1 MESLELAC
9 LSLECGDDRVSSS
22 LSDDYEASLSFSE
35 NSDSSI
41 DGYNFINCE
50 NEEVF
55 DSKRV
60 LTLVKTECSV
70 DIQSDVLDFNLLLGT
85 AERDCRICHLSL
97 QKGGSDIESGTAI
110 QLGCSCKNDLAAAH
124 QDCAETWF
132 RIKGNRI
139 CEICK
144 SIAQNVVA
152 SDHMEPPQQASEAL
166 TLSENAA
173 SAPVSSNIVTPSFSY
188 GHLLLDSMF
197 ACMVFA
203 VFLIWIFHFHMAV

>member
-1 MESLELAC
+1 MTTVSRINNLVQEKVQKDSSKYYHSPLILTSASPPCTFIKIQDDHFFYEFFTSLSYSSSMESLELAC

-132 RIKGNRI
+132 RIKGNRL
-139 CEICK
+139 
-144 SIAQNVVA
+144 VV
-152 SDHMEPPQQASEAL
+152 
-166 TLSENAA
+166 
-173 SAPVSSNIVTPSFSY
+173 F
-188 GHLLLDSMF
+188 
-197 ACMVFA
+197 
-203 VFLIWIFHFHMAV
+203 